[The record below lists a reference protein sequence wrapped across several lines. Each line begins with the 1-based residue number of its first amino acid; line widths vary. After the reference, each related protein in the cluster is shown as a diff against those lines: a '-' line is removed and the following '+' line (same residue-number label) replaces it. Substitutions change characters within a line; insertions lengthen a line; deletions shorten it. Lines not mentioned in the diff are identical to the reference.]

1 MDIFSERAMMPTMM
15 KVMMNLS
22 TNSAVSMVTMDASAS
37 GAAMI
42 SFEWEYSWNEN
53 MHNLTIFEEYM

>member
-1 MDIFSERAMMPTMM
+1 MIMNIFCERAMMPTMM

-37 GAAMI
+37 GAAMV
-42 SFEWEYSWNEN
+42 SFE
-53 MHNLTIFEEYM
+53 